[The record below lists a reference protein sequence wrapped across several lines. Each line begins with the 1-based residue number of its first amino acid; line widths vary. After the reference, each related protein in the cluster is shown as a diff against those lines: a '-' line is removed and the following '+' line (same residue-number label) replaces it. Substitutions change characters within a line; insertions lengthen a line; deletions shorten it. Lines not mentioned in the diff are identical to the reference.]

1 MTDKNTEKLINRFP
15 NIFEENFYFECD
27 DGWFDIIFDLC
38 KDVQQE
44 VNNSSCQQVVAVQ
57 VKEKF
62 AGLRFYASGGNEVTD
77 AIVNKYSKLS
87 SKTCEMTGGK
97 GYLCEK
103 HGWYKTLSTQSA
115 ILLGFKK
122 CE

>member
-44 VNNSSCQQVVAVQ
+44 VNNSSCQQVVAAQ

-77 AIVNKYSKLS
+77 AIINKYSKLS
-87 SKTCEMTGGK
+87 SETCEVTGGR

-103 HGWYKTLSTQSA
+103 HRWYKTLSTQSA
-115 ILLGFKK
+115 LLLGFKR

>member
-44 VNNSSCQQVVAVQ
+44 VNNSSCQQVVAAQ

-77 AIVNKYSKLS
+77 AIINKYSKLS
-87 SKTCEMTGGK
+87 SETCEMTGGK

-103 HGWYKTLSTQSA
+103 HRWYKTLSTQSA
-115 ILLGFKK
+115 LLLGFKR

>member
-1 MTDKNTEKLINRFP
+1 MTDKNTEKLINKFP
-15 NIFEENFYFECD
+15 NIFEEDFYFECD

-44 VNNSSCQQVVAVQ
+44 VNNSSCQQVVAAQ

-77 AIVNKYSKLS
+77 AIINKYSKLS
-87 SKTCEMTGGK
+87 SETCEMTGGK

-103 HGWYKTLSTQSA
+103 HRWYKTLSTQSA
-115 ILLGFKK
+115 LLLGFKR

>member
-1 MTDKNTEKLINRFP
+1 MTDKNSDKLINRFP
-15 NIFEENFYFECD
+15 DIFNENFYFECD

-38 KDVQQE
+38 KDMQHE
-44 VNNSSCQQVVAVQ
+44 INNSGCQQVVAAQ

-62 AGLRFYASGGNEVTD
+62 AGLRFYASGGNEVTS
-77 AIVNKYSKLS
+77 AMIHKYGKLS
-87 SKTCEMTGGK
+87 SETCEVTGGK
-97 GYLCEK
+97 GYICEK

-122 CE
+122 CK

>member
-1 MTDKNTEKLINRFP
+1 MTDKNAQKLKDKFP
-15 NIFEENFYFECD
+15 KIFDKDFYFECD

-38 KDVQQE
+38 KDMQYE
-44 VNNSSCQQVVAVQ
+44 INNSGCEQVVAVQ

-62 AGLRFYASGGNEVTD
+62 AGLRFYASGGNEVTS
-77 AIVNKYSKLS
+77 AMIHKYGKLS
-87 SKTCEMTGGK
+87 SETCEVTGGR
-97 GYLCEK
+97 GYVCEK

-122 CE
+122 CQ